1 MREQSGRKKRERN
14 KQRLFFLQYE
24 KRPVLKHI
32 FRAGLCYRRIIA

>member
-1 MREQSGRKKRERN
+1 MREQSGSRNQERN

-32 FRAGLCYRRIIA
+32 FRTGFCYRRIIA